1 MNDIKIIDEIKKFIK
16 IPKNFNIVYKKEEIR
31 NNEKVK
37 IYRFQ
42 ESGKFEINTP
52 RIIVITDIYGNI
64 ESIKNLSC
72 LYKGELLNSQEAKK
86 KAIDIFNE
94 LDESYA
100 KGLSF
105 IRIENQNRSFIKE
118 GNTINFPV
126 QWIKFGHE
134 NGSYNWVTL
143 SFDGEIIEIERNS
156 IWDYL
161 KGRRATEMW
170 DNDDWVLARLGKGP
184 QLPSPNALA

>member
-86 KAIDIFNE
+86 KAIDIFN
-94 LDESYA
+94 
-100 KGLSF
+100 
-105 IRIENQNRSFIKE
+105 
-118 GNTINFPV
+118 
-126 QWIKFGHE
+126 
-134 NGSYNWVTL
+134 
-143 SFDGEIIEIERNS
+143 
-156 IWDYL
+156 
-161 KGRRATEMW
+161 
-170 DNDDWVLARLGKGP
+170 
-184 QLPSPNALA
+184 

>member
-42 ESGKFEINTP
+42 ESGRFEINTP

-118 GNTINFPV
+118 GSTINFPV

>member
-72 LYKGELLNSQEAKK
+72 LYKGSQEAKK

-118 GNTINFPV
+118 GSTINFPV

>member
-16 IPKNFNIVYKKEEIR
+16 IPKNFNIAYKKEEIR

-42 ESGKFEINTP
+42 ESGRFEINTP

-134 NGSYNWVTL
+134 NGSYNWATL

>member
-42 ESGKFEINTP
+42 ESGRFEINTP

-94 LDESYA
+94 LDECYA